1 LRSDRFRLTDKPRA
15 NVILDK
21 LISLENHTLRCGEL
35 EIQMKY
41 YKKLIGEKCYLSP
54 ISLDDVERYTEWV
67 NDMEMGLFMQFSIG
81 IIDLDKERELLQ
93 QLMKE
98 SFTFAIVEK
107 DINKAVGNC
116 SLMGISSVHR
126 HSWFGIFIGDKT
138 YWNRGIGTE
147 ATNLILDY
155 GFNVLNLNN
164 ISLEVFDFN
173 KRAIRCYEK
182 VGFTKVGIR
191 RKYVYIAGNYHDV
204 VIYDILAEEF
214 KSPYVN
220 QIFERSTSEEA
231 GRGKITFG

>member
-1 LRSDRFRLTDKPRA
+1 MTDKPRA

-21 LISLENHTLRCGEL
+21 LISLENHTLRSGER
-35 EIQMKY
+35 EIRMKY

-67 NDMEMGLFMQFSIG
+67 NDMEMGLFVPFSKA
-81 IIDLDKERELLQ
+81 IIDLDKERESLQ

-98 SFTFAIVEK
+98 SFTFAIVERE
-107 DINKAVGNC
+107 INKAVGNC

-182 VGFTKVGIR
+182 VGFTKVGVR
-191 RKYVYIAGNYHDV
+191 RKYVYIAGKYHDV